1 MTRLDEREKRVAR
14 WAAGFGAVS
23 AVAFYAPAFDEF
35 GAAVI
40 LALVG
45 VVMAG
50 LLVLASRSGSRLF
63 TCLAA
68 GLLGIGPWGYAYII
82 GLPFLILAGWLLFRD
97 ANARRAERE
106 RRVRERPVKEKMEK
120 ERPTK
125 RAKVIDAPSRPSRPS
140 RPGLTCCSIPTI
152 RVESGMPWRR
162 RWPAV
167 SARPTPSQWGR
178 ALRP

>member
-1 MTRLDEREKRVAR
+1 MTRLDEREKRVAL

-35 GAAVI
+35 SAAVV

-50 LLVLASRSGSRLF
+50 LLVLASRSGGRLF

-82 GLPFLILAGWLLFRD
+82 GLPFFLLAGWLMFRD
-97 ANARRAERE
+97 ANARRTAGGRPAK
-106 RRVRERPVKEKMEK
+106 ERPVREKQVKEKPDRPRPVKARKTAKEK
-120 ERPTK
+120 PMGPPHEK
-125 RAKVIDAPSRPSRPS
+125 SS
-140 RPGLTCCSIPTI
+140 RPGASKRYTPPA
-152 RVESGMPWRR
+152 GRR
-162 RWPAV
+162 
-167 SARPTPSQWGR
+167 
-178 ALRP
+178 